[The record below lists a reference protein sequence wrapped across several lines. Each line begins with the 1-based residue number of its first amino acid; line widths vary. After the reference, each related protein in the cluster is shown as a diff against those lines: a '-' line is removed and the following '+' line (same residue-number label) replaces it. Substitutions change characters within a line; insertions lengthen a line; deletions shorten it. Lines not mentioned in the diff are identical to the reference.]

1 MNNLRS
7 LTRMCFPQFY
17 FLFCT
22 YFTCVYCSKKT
33 KVVKRHRWQEKK
45 KKARAQ
51 SLLYPVLEKTIKK
64 KKSFHIQYSTVA
76 IEELSGDQ
84 ENLGEKILSEN
95 SEQQNSPHP
104 VIFAT
109 GTLTNHL
116 TFCALHFFSETIR
129 HIKSKSK

>member
-1 MNNLRS
+1 MAG
-7 LTRMCFPQFY
+7 
-17 FLFCT
+17 
-22 YFTCVYCSKKT
+22 
-33 KVVKRHRWQEKK
+33 KK
-45 KKARAQ
+45 KKKQEHRVSFIQ
-51 SLLYPVLEKTIKK
+51 YLKKQLK

-109 GTLTNHL
+109 G
-116 TFCALHFFSETIR
+116 SE
-129 HIKSKSK
+129 HCQSSSKAVG